1 MIKDLAREVGYF
13 PVFTWISSISGL
25 VDTVV
30 TATTGQKAGFTTSV
44 DAQIRAIL
52 ETVAIALGE
61 IVPREKEARRRATE
75 ESGHESIMDRI
86 KSLIVGQKGQ
96 ESDYDEKKDD
106 DKSDIKNIPIVVI
119 DNFMFRETTK
129 NAMLWDEL
137 ANWATLLIENEI
149 AHVVF
154 VSSNAGVMK
163 VLGKGRYELFYML
176 KDIFANDHETK
187 STPW

>member
-1 MIKDLAREVGYF
+1 MIKDLAKEVGYF

-61 IVPREKEARRRATE
+61 IVPSEKEARRRATE
-75 ESGHESIMDRI
+75 DAERENIMSRI
-86 KSLIVGQKGQ
+86 KSLILGHKAQKY
-96 ESDYDEKKDD
+96 EYHE
-106 DKSDIKNIPIVVI
+106 KSDDENSDVKNIPIVVI
-119 DNFMFRETTK
+119 DNFMYRETAK
-129 NAMLWDEL
+129 NTMLWDEL
-137 ANWATLLIENEI
+137 ADWAALLIENEI

-163 VLGKGRYELFYML
+163 VLGKG
-176 KDIFANDHETK
+176 IVDHTICNSRTNNYQPK
-187 STPW
+187 SASR